1 MFLDK
6 LQIVGFKSFAKRT
19 SFQFNRGITGIVG
32 PNGCGKSN
40 IVDAIRWVLGEQKAG
55 TLRSERM
62 ENVIFNGSKQLKPLG
77 MAEVSMNIKNTK
89 NLLPIEYTE
98 VVITRRLFRS
108 GESQYLL
115 NNNICRL
122 KDILN
127 LFMDSGIGFD
137 AYSVIELK
145 MVESILNGR
154 PEERRRIFEEAAGVT
169 KYKQRRLAAFRKLEN
184 TEKDLLRMRD
194 IITEVQKNVE
204 SLERQVRK
212 AQRYENLL
220 AELKELELKTATYQ
234 FSTILDEL
242 DPIIDNFEKFQKDQE
257 KIIAKLNLYEADVET
272 LRTQQI
278 QIEQKLTGAQ
288 QRLNEVNTR
297 IQKREST
304 IALNQERIKAID
316 ESNQRDEFEAND
328 LGQRRERLKSD
339 SITLEKTSVELKEK
353 IKTDKT
359 YYEEKNLTL
368 QENEKQLLT
377 KRSQV
382 KNHEQ
387 EHIQKIEAISNLSKN
402 QERLKVQLEHQ
413 HGRLTGLK
421 LEETALKQDN
431 EHVQKDISEKEK
443 NNLQN
448 TEDFQ
453 RKANERE
460 MLDEQISE
468 LTSKTEELKEEI
480 FNDRNN
486 VQHLEN
492 RIQLLRQLRESLED
506 YPEGVRYLMLE
517 KGKKKGYIGALA
529 DLISVPEEYRL
540 AIEVLLGELSVS
552 LLTDSATQALDGI
565 SDLQKTKKGIVSFFP
580 LENSVLSLD
589 GESGNKILN
598 SPEIISRA
606 DQIISIDSKYQKI
619 LTGLFSRC
627 YIVKDFQTAQSL
639 AQQNSNQILNFV
651 TLAGELVSTTGM
663 IKGGLRSEKQTG
675 QVGRGDE
682 LLKFENQYEE
692 LLTKIQQKERERELI
707 NLEIERLNANR
718 TLLVKQIQGI
728 EQEKTKF
735 QITLGQLNY
744 RQSQNTERLS
754 RIHDEQV
761 RIQAEMTLFDQEL
774 TNASPEIELLTSQKS
789 ELETHLVE
797 MRSQLTE
804 FEQQYDTIAKEV
816 HHLNLNLVEIEGKF
830 ANIARELNQNELR
843 IAEYSRTIENKTTNI
858 QRGKEQKVVLQK
870 EIEQYDRELES
881 DFVVQEELEN
891 VVQKFETERSDISRK
906 TEDMSRFLKGLYHDR
921 DQTSERIHNL
931 ELQISQ
937 NKLKAENIQ
946 QRIRE
951 EFDLIIQR
959 EAVPPGIALDE
970 MQNDLEQARK
980 RLKTIGPVNLVAIEE
995 YNKEKERFDFL
1006 NTQQND
1012 LIEARDT
1019 LNKTIELINETAQKQ
1034 FAEIYETIRNN
1045 FKNVF
1050 HNFFPNG
1057 EADLIMS
1064 ESGDVLE
1071 NEIEVV
1077 ANAKGKRLGSLAL
1090 LSGGEKT
1097 LTAISLLF
1105 AIYLVKPSPFCILD
1119 EVDAPLDDM
1128 NINRFNQAIKN
1139 FSDNTQFII
1148 VTHNKLT
1155 MKAADSLYGITMSGD
1170 GASKVVSVKIEQ
1182 ES

>member
-6 LQIVGFKSFAKRT
+6 LQIVGFKSFAKKT

-89 NLLPIEYTE
+89 NLLPVEYSE

-169 KYKQRRLAAFRKLEN
+169 KYKQRRIAAFRKLEN

-194 IITEVQKNVE
+194 IITEVQKNVD

-220 AELKELELKTATYQ
+220 TELKELELKTATYQ

-257 KIIAKLNLYEADVET
+257 KIVAKLNLYEADVET

-278 QIEQKLTGAQ
+278 QIEQKLMGSQ

-304 IALNQERIKAID
+304 IAVNQERIKAID
-316 ESNQRDEFEAND
+316 ESNRRDESEVAD
-328 LGQRRERLKSD
+328 LEQRRERLRID
-339 SITLEKTSVELKEK
+339 TGTLEKSGTELREK
-353 IKTDKT
+353 IKTDKIF
-359 YYEEKNLTL
+359 YDGKNSALK
-368 QENEKQLLT
+368 ESEKQLLG
-377 KRSQV
+377 KRTQLKV
-382 KNHEQ
+382 REQ
-387 EHIQKIEAISNLSKN
+387 EQIQKIEAISNLSKN

-413 HGRLTGLK
+413 RGRLTGLK
-421 LEETALKQDN
+421 IEETALIQDN
-431 EHVQKDISEKEK
+431 EQVQKLISENEK
-443 NNLQN
+443 NNLKN
-448 TEDFQ
+448 TEDYQ
-453 RKANERE
+453 RKVTDRE
-460 MLDEQISE
+460 MLEEQISD
-468 LTSKTEELKEEI
+468 LTSKADELKEEI
-480 FNDRNN
+480 FHDRNQ
-486 VQHLEN
+486 VQLLEN

-506 YPEGVRYLMLE
+506 YPEGVRHLMLE
-517 KGKKKGYIGALA
+517 KGAKSGYRGALA
-529 DLISVPEEYRL
+529 DVISVPEAYRL
-540 AIEVLLGELSVS
+540 AIEVFLGEVSVS
-552 LLTDSATQALDGI
+552 LLTDSVAQAFEGI
-565 SDLQKTKKGIVSFFP
+565 QELRKSKKGFVSFLP
-580 LENSVLSLD
+580 LEDSASAIEND
-589 GESGNKILN
+589 RNFD
-598 SPEIISRA
+598 SPEIINRA
-606 DQIISIDSKYQKI
+606 DQIITIDSKYQKI
-619 LTGLFSRC
+619 LTNLFSRC
-627 YIVKDFQTAQSL
+627 YLVKDIQV
-639 AQQNSNQILNFV
+639 AQQLAKQNANQLLSFV
-651 TLAGELVSTTGM
+651 TLSGELVTTTG
-663 IKGGLRSEKQTG
+663 IVKGGLRPEKQTS

-682 LLKFENQYEE
+682 LLKFENEYEV
-692 LLTKIQQKERERELI
+692 LLTKIQQKERERELM
-707 NLEIERLNANR
+707 LHEIERLTENR
-718 TLLVKQIQGI
+718 TRLAKQIQGM
-728 EQEKTKF
+728 EQEKTQY
-735 QITLGQLNY
+735 QILSGQLNY
-744 RQSQNTERLS
+744 RQRQNSERLT
-754 RIHDEQV
+754 RINEEQIRLQHELV
-761 RIQAEMTLFDQEL
+761 SFETQL
-774 TNASPEIELLTSQKS
+774 TNSSPEIEKLELQKS
-789 ELETHLVE
+789 ELEKQLAE

-804 FEQQYDTIAKEV
+804 FEQQYDAIAKEV
-816 HHLNLNLVEIEGKF
+816 HLLNLNLVEIEGKY
-830 ANIARELNQNELR
+830 ANIERERSQNEGR
-843 IAEYSRTIENKTTNI
+843 IAEYSRTIENKKTNI
-858 QRGKEQKVVLQK
+858 KNGNEQKIVLQK

-891 VVQKFETERSDISRK
+891 VVQKYETERSDVVRKADDLSRL
-906 TEDMSRFLKGLYHDR
+906 LKGLYHDR

-937 NKLKAENIQ
+937 HKLKAENIQ
-946 QRIRE
+946 QRMQE
-951 EFDLIIQR
+951 EFDFNIQR
-959 EAVPPGIALDE
+959 EAVPPGISLEE

-980 RLKTIGPVNLVAIEE
+980 RMKTIGPVNLVAIEE
-995 YNKEKERFDFL
+995 YNKEKERLDFL
-1006 NTQQND
+1006 VNQQND

-1019 LNKTIELINETAQKQ
+1019 LTKTIELINETAQKQ
-1034 FAEIYETIRNN
+1034 FAEIYETIRTN

-1128 NINRFNQAIKN
+1128 NINRFNQAIRN

-1182 ES
+1182 E

>member
-6 LQIVGFKSFAKRT
+6 LQIVGFKSFAKKT

-55 TLRSERM
+55 ILRSERM
-62 ENVIFNGSKQLKPLG
+62 ENVIFNGSRQLKPLG

-89 NLLPIEYTE
+89 NLLPVEYSE
-98 VVITRRLFRS
+98 VMITRRLFRS

-115 NNNICRL
+115 NNTVCRL

-169 KYKQRRLAAFRKLEN
+169 KYKQRRIAAFRKLEN

-194 IITEVQKNVE
+194 IILEVQKNVD

-220 AELKELELKTATYQ
+220 AELKELEIKTATYQ
-234 FSTILDEL
+234 FSKILDEL

-257 KIIAKLNLYEADVET
+257 KIIARLNLYEADVET

-278 QIEQKLTGAQ
+278 QIEQKLMSAQ
-288 QRLNEVNTR
+288 QQLNEVNTR
-297 IQKREST
+297 IQKRQSI

-328 LGQRRERLKSD
+328 LGQRRERLKID
-339 SITLEKTSVELKEK
+339 CINLEKVSSELKDK
-353 IKTDKT
+353 IKTDKI
-359 YYEEKNLTL
+359 YYEEKNSTL
-368 QENEKQLLT
+368 KEKESQLLERRT
-377 KRSQV
+377 QLKVR
-382 KNHEQ
+382 EQ

-413 HGRLTGLK
+413 RGRLTSLQ

-431 EHVQKDISEKEK
+431 ERVQNEILENEK
-443 NNLQN
+443 NDLKN

-453 RKANERE
+453 RKIYERE
-460 MLDEQISE
+460 MLEEKISE
-468 LTSKTEELKEEI
+468 LTSKTEDLKEEI
-480 FNDRNN
+480 FSERNHA
-486 VQHLEN
+486 QHLEN
-492 RIQLLRQLRESLED
+492 RIQLLHQLLESLED

-517 KGKKKGYIGALA
+517 KGKKNGYIGALA

-540 AIEVLLGELSVS
+540 AIEVFLGEISVS
-552 LLTDSATQALDGI
+552 LLTDSATQAFDGI
-565 SDLQKTKKGIVSFFP
+565 KELQKTQKGFVSFFP
-580 LENSVLSLD
+580 IENSILGL
-589 GESGNKILN
+589 GEESENKILN
-598 SPEIISRA
+598 SPGILARADRIISL
-606 DQIISIDSKYQKI
+606 DNKYQKV
-619 LTGLFSRC
+619 LAGLFRQC
-627 YIVKDFQTAQSL
+627 YIVKDLQTAQLL
-639 AQQNSNQILNFV
+639 AQQHSDQILNFV
-651 TLAGELVSTTGM
+651 TLSGELVSTTGL
-663 IKGGLRSEKQTG
+663 IKGGLRSEKQTS

-682 LLKFENQYEE
+682 LLKFENQHEA
-692 LLTKIQQKERERELI
+692 LLIKIQQKEREKELI
-707 NLEIERLNANR
+707 NQEIERLSENR
-718 TLLVKQIQGI
+718 TLLIKQVQGI

-735 QITLGQLNY
+735 QITQGQLNY
-744 RQSQNTERLS
+744 RQSQNSERLS

-761 RIQAEMTLFDQEL
+761 RIQEEMVLLDKQL
-774 TNASPEIELLTSQKS
+774 INSSPEIERLELEKS
-789 ELETHLVE
+789 ELEACLIE
-797 MRSQLTE
+797 MRSQLVE
-804 FEQQYDTIAKEV
+804 FEQLYDTIAKEV

-830 ANIARELNQNELR
+830 ANIEREIEQNRLR
-843 IAEYSRTIENKTTNI
+843 VAEYSRTIENKTINI
-858 QRGKEQKVVLQK
+858 QRGKEQKIVLIK
-870 EIEQYDRELES
+870 EIDQYNSELES
-881 DFVVQEELEN
+881 DFVSQEELEN
-891 VVQKFETERSDISRK
+891 IVQKFEAERSEISRK
-906 TEDMSRFLKGLYHDR
+906 SDDLSRFLKGLYHDR

-931 ELQISQ
+931 ELEISQ
-937 NKLKAENIQ
+937 HKLKAENIQ

-951 EFDLIIQR
+951 EFDLNIQR
-959 EAVPPGIALDE
+959 EPVPPDVSLEE

-995 YNKEKERFDFL
+995 YTKEKERLDFL
-1006 NTQQND
+1006 NSQQND

-1119 EVDAPLDDM
+1119 EVDAPLDDI

-1139 FSDNTQFII
+1139 FSDNTQFIV

>member
-6 LQIVGFKSFAKRT
+6 LQIVGFKSFAKKT

-62 ENVIFNGSKQLKPLG
+62 ENVIFNGSRQLKPLG

-89 NLLPIEYTE
+89 NLLPVEYSE

-115 NNNICRL
+115 NNNVCRL

-145 MVESILNGR
+145 MVESIINGR
-154 PEERRRIFEEAAGVT
+154 PEDRRKIFEEAAGVT
-169 KYKQRRLAAFRKLEN
+169 KYKQRRLAAYRKLEN

-194 IITEVQKNVE
+194 IITEVQKNVD

-220 AELKELELKTATYQ
+220 AELKDLELKTASYQ
-234 FSTILDEL
+234 FSIILDEL

-278 QIEQKLTGAQ
+278 QIEQKLTAAQ
-288 QRLNEVNTR
+288 QKLNDVNSR
-297 IQKREST
+297 IQKHEST

-316 ESNQRDEFEAND
+316 ESNQRDELEAND
-328 LGQRRERLKSD
+328 LGQRRERLKID
-339 SITLEKTSVELKEK
+339 TQNLEKSSSELKEK
-353 IKTDKT
+353 ISTDKK
-359 YYEEKNLTL
+359 YYEEKNSTL
-368 QENEKQLLT
+368 KENEKQLT
-377 KRSQV
+377 GKRTQL
-382 KNHEQ
+382 KIREQ
-387 EHIQKIEAISNLSKN
+387 EHIQKIEAISNLSRN

-421 LEETALKQDN
+421 IEETALNQAN
-431 EHVQKDISEKEK
+431 EQVQKEITEKEK
-443 NNLQN
+443 SNLKN

-453 RKANERE
+453 RKAYDRE
-460 MLDEQISE
+460 LLEKQISE
-468 LTSKTEELKEEI
+468 LTTKTEELKEEI
-480 FNDRNN
+480 FNDRNQ

-492 RIQLLRQLRESLED
+492 RIHLLRQLRESLED

-517 KGKKKGYIGALA
+517 KGTQNGYRGALA

-540 AIEVLLGELSVS
+540 AIEVFLGESSVS
-552 LLTDSATQALDGI
+552 LLTDSATQAFDGI
-565 SDLQKTKKGIVSFFP
+565 NELQKNKKGFVSFFP
-580 LENSVLSLD
+580 LENSVLSVD
-589 GESGNKILN
+589 GDKILN
-598 SPEIISRA
+598 SPEIITRA
-606 DQIISIDSKYQKI
+606 DQVVSFDNKYEKI

-627 YIVKDFQTAQSL
+627 YIVKDIHSAQLL
-639 AQQNSNQILNFV
+639 AQQNSHQILNFV
-651 TLAGELVSTTGM
+651 TPTGELVTTTGM
-663 IKGGLRSEKQTG
+663 IKGGLRSEKQTS

-682 LLKFENQYEE
+682 LLKLENQYEA
-692 LLTKIQQKERERELI
+692 LLTKIQQKERERELV
-707 NLEIERLNANR
+707 NLEIERLSENR
-718 TLLVKQIQGI
+718 TQLIKQIQGM
-728 EQEKTKF
+728 EQEKTQY
-735 QITLGQLNY
+735 QISLGQLNY
-744 RQSQNTERLS
+744 RQSQNSERLN
-754 RIHDEQV
+754 RIHEEQI
-761 RIQAEMTLFDQEL
+761 RLQKEMAAFEAEL
-774 TNASPEIELLTSQKS
+774 TSSSPEIEQLELQKS
-789 ELETHLVE
+789 DFEKQLGE
-797 MRSQLTE
+797 MRTQLAE
-804 FEQQYDTIAKEV
+804 FEQQYEAIAREV
-816 HHLNLNLVEIEGKF
+816 HHLNLNLVEIEGKYS
-830 ANIARELNQNELR
+830 NIERERSQNESR
-843 IAEYSRTIENKTTNI
+843 IAEYSRTIENKLTNV
-858 QRGKEQKVVLQK
+858 QRGKDQKIILQK
-870 EIEQYDRELES
+870 EIDQFDRELES
-881 DFVVQEELEN
+881 DFVTQEELEN
-891 VVQKFETERSDISRK
+891 IVQKFETERSEVTRKSDDLSRL
-906 TEDMSRFLKGLYHDR
+906 LKGLYHDR

-937 NKLKAENIQ
+937 YKLKAENIQ
-946 QRIRE
+946 QRMRE
-951 EFDLIIQR
+951 EFDIIIQR
-959 EAVPPGIALDE
+959 EKVPPDISLEE
-970 MQNDLEQARK
+970 MLNDLEQARK
-980 RLKTIGPVNLVAIEE
+980 RIKTIGPVNLVAIEE
-995 YNKEKERFDFL
+995 YNKEKERLDFL
-1006 NTQQND
+1006 VNQQND

-1019 LNKTIELINETAQKQ
+1019 LTKTIELINETAQKQ
-1034 FAEIYETIRNN
+1034 FAEIYETIRTN

-1128 NINRFNQAIKN
+1128 NIKRFNQAIKN

-1170 GASKVVSVKIEQ
+1170 GATKVVSVKIEQ